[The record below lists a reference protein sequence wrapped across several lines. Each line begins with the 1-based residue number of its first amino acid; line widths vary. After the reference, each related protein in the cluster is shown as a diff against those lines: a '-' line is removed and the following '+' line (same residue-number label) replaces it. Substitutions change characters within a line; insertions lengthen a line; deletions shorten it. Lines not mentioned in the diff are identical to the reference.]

1 MIDFEKLI
9 KSLVVPLVS
18 YPEDVEVSFEE
29 QDGTLFY
36 TVSVNKEDLGRVIG
50 RSGRIANAIRTI
62 VFAGASKEGKKIHL
76 DIK

>member
-29 QDGTLFY
+29 QDGTLCY
-36 TVSVNKEDLGRVIG
+36 TVSVNKEDLGIVIG

>member
-29 QDGTLFY
+29 QDGTLCY